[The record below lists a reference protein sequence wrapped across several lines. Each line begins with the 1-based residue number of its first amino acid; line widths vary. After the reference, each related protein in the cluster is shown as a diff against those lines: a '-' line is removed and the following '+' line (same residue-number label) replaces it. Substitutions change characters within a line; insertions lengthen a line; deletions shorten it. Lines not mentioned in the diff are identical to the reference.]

1 MESLVSTTSTASR
14 DILAEELTNLRSLLR
29 LNADGIGDEADLI
42 SQLNQLGGP
51 FPNAQSYPNTTRA
64 AIDQF
69 YTVLCERRDLLV
81 TPETLPPGSPTSS
94 IATSPRLSLDSLPAS
109 WRSSRTSQ
117 LSFSIGGGAE
127 LPKKLGLVDEL
138 GAAEST
144 ENGLGIVE
152 DWHFEMNPLMEDE
165 PAASENGDGREDFSD
180 DVEDGNM
187 DVQDEAFKRL
197 SDLLASLQ
205 SQAEAAISNPKIS
218 FNDDGAAV
226 DGIKSTEEYRFPM
239 LPKPKAR
246 KRISLR
252 ESDVHSFSSPK
263 SDQLLRS
270 SLRASFRRTNSLP
283 YVLHTSSSISSISS
297 MLGHPRIITTDSC
310 GPGTGE
316 HTPLSPINP
325 SNTESIDPLSNGN
338 HTIHR
343 RVNSASLLSLPLKR
357 YSRSLMSSPP
367 PSGLSTAIHSGC
379 SSPRSMSM
387 SRRGSYLIKDM
398 GIESLLGELID
409 MGNRA
414 NQTVLEHQGFMA
426 WVWALLAGV
435 GALWL
440 AVGWA
445 LKWNCQCQCPTGCP
459 LTPGLS
465 Q

>member
-42 SQLNQLGGP
+42 SQLNQ
-51 FPNAQSYPNTTRA
+51 TRA

-69 YTVLCERRDLLV
+69 YTILCERRDLLV
-81 TPETLPPGSPTSS
+81 TPETLPPGSPASS
-94 IATSPRLSLDSLPAS
+94 IATSPRLSLDSIPAS

-117 LSFSIGGGAE
+117 LSLSMGGGAE

-138 GAAEST
+138 RVAENM

-152 DWHFEMNPLMEDE
+152 DWYLEMDSLLGDE
-165 PAASENGDGREDFSD
+165 PATSDNREGRENVSD
-180 DVEDGNM
+180 DAEDGNM
-187 DVQDEAFKRL
+187 GVQDETFKRL

-205 SQAEAAISNPKIS
+205 SQAEAAISNPTTS
-218 FNDDGAAV
+218 FSDDWAAV
-226 DGIKSTEEYRFPM
+226 EGIDNTEYRFPM
-239 LPKPKAR
+239 LSKPKAR

-252 ESDVHSFSSPK
+252 DSDVHSFSSPK
-263 SDQLLRS
+263 SDQLLRA

-283 YVLHTSSSISSISS
+283 YVPQRTSSIWSISS
-297 MLGHPRIITTDSC
+297 MPDRPRIITTDSC
-310 GPGTGE
+310 SPGTGE
-316 HTPLSPINP
+316 HTPLSPSNR
-325 SNTESIDPLSNGN
+325 SNTEPLDPISNGS

-343 RVNSASLLSLPLKR
+343 RVNSASLLSLPSKR

-379 SSPRSMSM
+379 SSPRSMSL

-398 GIESLLGELID
+398 GIEGLLGELIE

-414 NQTVLEHQGFMA
+414 NQTVLEHQGFMT
-426 WVWALLAGV
+426 WVWALLAGG

-445 LKWNCQCQCPTGCP
+445 LKWNCQCQCPQGVR
-459 LTPGLS
+459 
-465 Q
+465 

>member
-42 SQLNQLGGP
+42 SQLNQ
-51 FPNAQSYPNTTRA
+51 TRA

-69 YTVLCERRDLLV
+69 YSVLCERRDLLV

-94 IATSPRLSLDSLPAS
+94 IATSPRLSFDSIPAS

-117 LSFSIGGGAE
+117 LSLSMGEGAE

-138 GAAEST
+138 RAAE
-144 ENGLGIVE
+144 GGPGVVE
-152 DWHFEMNPLMEDE
+152 DWHLEMGSLLEDG
-165 PAASENGDGREDFSD
+165 PTASDTGEGRVDFSD
-180 DVEDGNM
+180 DAEDGNM
-187 DVQDEAFKRL
+187 GVQDEAFKRL

-205 SQAEAAISNPKIS
+205 SQAEAAISNPTTS

-226 DGIKSTEEYRFPM
+226 DGIDNTEEYQFPM
-239 LPKPKAR
+239 IPKPKAR

-252 ESDVHSFSSPK
+252 ESDVHSFSSSK
-263 SDQLLRS
+263 SDQLLRA

-283 YVLHTSSSISSISS
+283 YPPHWTSSISSISSISS
-297 MLGHPRIITTDSC
+297 MPDRPRIITTDSC
-310 GPGTGE
+310 DPGTGE
-316 HTPLSPINP
+316 HTPLSPIGR
-325 SNTESIDPLSNGN
+325 SSTEPIDPISNGN
-338 HTIHR
+338 HIIHR
-343 RVNSASLLSLPLKR
+343 RVNSTSLLSLPSKR

-398 GIESLLGELID
+398 GIEGLLGELIE

-414 NQTVLEHQGFMA
+414 NQTVLEHQGFMT
-426 WVWALLAGV
+426 WVWALLAGGGV
-435 GALWL
+435 LWL
-440 AVGWA
+440 AVGWT
-445 LKWNCQCQCPTGCP
+445 LKWNCQCQCPQGVR
-459 LTPGLS
+459 
-465 Q
+465 